1 MNKNFEFKL
10 SKNLTIIYG
19 FGLNV
24 LTIINS
30 SKEKKS
36 FNPKGIFILNKNNN
50 YIKFNLLLEKINSKL
65 HFTRSTLKTHLL
77 AFSNTFII
85 KKLKLVG
92 IGYRVVKK
100 YRDNTNFLYFR
111 LGYSHD
117 VMVKIPDDVVVH
129 SPKFTTIILMSKTL
143 KSIKKLTYIIKSLR
157 KPDSYKGKGVLEFNE
172 KPLLKKGKK
181 I

>member
-10 SKNLTIIYG
+10 PNNLTIIYG

-24 LTIINS
+24 LIIINS
-30 SKEKKS
+30 FKEKKI

-50 YIKFNLLLEKINSKL
+50 YIKFNSSLEKISSKL
-65 HFTRSTLKTHLL
+65 YFTRSTLKTYLFF
-77 AFSNTFII
+77 FSNAFII

-100 YRDNTNFLYFR
+100 YKDNTNFLHFR

-129 SPKFTTIILMSKTL
+129 SPKFTTIILMSKTS
-143 KSIKKLTYIIKSLR
+143 KSIEKLTYIIKSLR
-157 KPDSYKGKGVLEFNE
+157 RPDSYKGKGVLEFNE
-172 KPLLKKGKK
+172 KLLLKKGKK